1 MCPAVLPLA
10 DYAWLSCQGVYVY
23 DNSQEIYDGAFAW
36 QIEEHGE
43 VVDLDVDRHAL
54 TRGAHPDLPH
64 ARLSAELCSGLPR
77 RQARLPTHLAGN
89 ADLDAVVFTSHPGS
103 DDETSR
109 PNYWAGNGV
118 MPRAAQHE
126 NVLVCIYHLPSR
138 DAFLFQPCCF
148 TTEAFDGL
156 WNAPRIFGRK
166 GDGYVALFSQHP
178 WHWVGAGDTP
188 RTDLRVDA
196 VDNVW
201 LVEMGRKR
209 TGEHGGDWDS
219 FDAFIRAIAASPVSC
234 DGLSVSYVSPRREDV
249 SVSMAR

>member
-54 TRGAHPDLPH
+54 TEVHIQTYRTPDYL
-64 ARLSAELCSGLPR
+64 LSCAQDYRAGKPGY
-77 RQARLPTHLAGN
+77 PTHLAGN
-89 ADLDAVVFTSHPGS
+89 ADLDAVIFTSHPGS

-138 DAFLFQPCCF
+138 DAFLFQPCRF
-148 TTEAFDGL
+148 PTEAFDGL
-156 WNAPRIFGRK
+156 WNAPR
-166 GDGYVALFSQHP
+166 
-178 WHWVGAGDTP
+178 
-188 RTDLRVDA
+188 DLRSQGR
-196 VDNVW
+196 W
-201 LVEMGRKR
+201 IRRLVLPTPLALGRCR
-209 TGEHGGDWDS
+209 
-219 FDAFIRAIAASPVSC
+219 
-234 DGLSVSYVSPRREDV
+234 
-249 SVSMAR
+249 